1 MGIKRCLACGDT
13 FRSRPQVPDQSY
25 CSTLECQRERRK
37 VWQRERRRSDNDY
50 RDNQARAQKKW
61 LLSHPAYWKRY
72 RATHPEYAENN
83 RAQQR
88 TRNAARAAGLIAKSD
103 ASMPISPLVSGT
115 YRLSP
120 AQAEEIAKMDAWIV
134 RITLLS
140 GT

>member
-1 MGIKRCLACGDT
+1 MGIKRCLACGDM

-25 CSTLECQRERRK
+25 CSRAECQRARRK
-37 VWQRERRRSDNDY
+37 VWQRERRLSDNDY

-61 LLSHPAYWKRY
+61 LLSRPDYWKRY
-72 RATHPEYAENN
+72 RAAHPEYAENN

-88 TRNAARAAGLIAKSD
+88 TRNAARAAGLIAEND
-103 ASMPISPLVSGT
+103 ASMPISPLASGT

>member
-1 MGIKRCLACGDT
+1 MGIKRCLACGDA

-25 CSTLECQRERRK
+25 CSTAECQRERRK

-61 LLSHPAYWKRY
+61 LLSRPDYWKRY
-72 RATHPEYAENN
+72 RAAHPEYAENN